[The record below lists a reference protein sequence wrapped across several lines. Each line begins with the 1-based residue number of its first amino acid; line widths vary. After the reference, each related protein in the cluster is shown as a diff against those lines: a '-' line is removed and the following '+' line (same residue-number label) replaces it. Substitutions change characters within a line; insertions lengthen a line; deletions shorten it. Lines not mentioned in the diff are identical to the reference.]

1 MAKYDYEMALN
12 YARSKGKKIVGH
24 IDGMACSAGYALMAL
39 CDEVYFTN
47 PHDTVGCIGTMCA
60 MLTNKDGD
68 VNTVTQERYA
78 EIYADGSPYKN
89 KEYRDAAEGNYDGI
103 KEELN
108 RLCVDFQQMVRER
121 RPRVTDDQM
130 TGKTFDA
137 GDVVGTMVDGH
148 GDFKFCVNRV
158 QQLAGVSQSQKGNSS
173 GASREDSK
181 PSGIKEEKQP
191 GTQEQASVE
200 QPASDKTESQTQ
212 KQATMAKSYPFIQ
225 SAAKV
230 NSLVVEENGGFYMVE
245 TMADNVE
252 EFVMKAKQTE
262 STLAAKLTEVE
273 QLNATIEQMKKD
285 HAEALANLK
294 AEHEKEVSSLKDAH
308 KKESEHM
315 TAKLN
320 EAQKSIEQKDAEIK
334 ELSETAQLEPT
345 PQDPPKD
352 NNGGQESGQFHVQSV
367 CGENMSWA
375 EKAEARRKRD
385 AEISKAR

>member
-1 MAKYDYEMALN
+1 
-12 YARSKGKKIVGH
+12 
-24 IDGMACSAGYALMAL
+24 
-39 CDEVYFTN
+39 
-47 PHDTVGCIGTMCA
+47 
-60 MLTNKDGD
+60 
-68 VNTVTQERYA
+68 
-78 EIYADGSPYKN
+78 
-89 KEYRDAAEGNYDGI
+89 
-103 KEELN
+103 
-108 RLCVDFQQMVRER
+108 
-121 RPRVTDDQM
+121 
-130 TGKTFDA
+130 
-137 GDVVGTMVDGH
+137 
-148 GDFKFCVNRV
+148 
-158 QQLAGVSQSQKGNSS
+158 
-173 GASREDSK
+173 
-181 PSGIKEEKQP
+181 
-191 GTQEQASVE
+191 
-200 QPASDKTESQTQ
+200 
-212 KQATMAKSYPFIQ
+212 MAKSYPFIQ

-252 EFVMKAKQTE
+252 EFVMKAKQME

-308 KKESEHM
+308 KKESEEL

-367 CGENMSWA
+367 CGENMSWG

>member
-1 MAKYDYEMALN
+1 MLSYFPLSTKIMLNCDHPTVHSWYLGRPDRWAQLINVTAQRHRAAGREIASVAPFNEPDFGWGQYTGYDGKSQFLQICNELRKNSQFDAVRLSGGNTLNCDEALN
-12 YARSKGKKIVGH
+12 WYGYLRSRL
-24 IDGMACSAGYALMAL
+24 D
-39 CDEVYFTN
+39 
-47 PHDTVGCIGTMCA
+47 
-60 MLTNKDGD
+60 
-68 VNTVTQERYA
+68 
-78 EIYADGSPYKN
+78 
-89 KEYRDAAEGNYDGI
+89 EGN
-103 KEELN
+103 
-108 RLCVDFQQMVRER
+108 
-121 RPRVTDDQM
+121 T
-130 TGKTFDA
+130 
-137 GDVVGTMVDGH
+137 
-148 GDFKFCVNRV
+148 

-181 PSGIKEEKQP
+181 SAGIKEEKQP

-308 KKESEHM
+308 KKESEDL

-367 CGENMSWA
+367 CGENMSWG

-385 AEISKAR
+385 VEISKAR